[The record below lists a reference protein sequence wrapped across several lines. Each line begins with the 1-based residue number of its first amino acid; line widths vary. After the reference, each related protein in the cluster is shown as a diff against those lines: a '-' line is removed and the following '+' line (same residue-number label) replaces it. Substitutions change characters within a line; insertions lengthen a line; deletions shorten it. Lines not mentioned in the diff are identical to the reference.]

1 MTFAVSPATSADLES
16 VLECW
21 VSLVESQRAHGSHIE
36 GETNR
41 RVARDLLGQY
51 IAGDMLSVA
60 RPAGGS
66 PGGPILGFVM
76 FYRDQG
82 LFEESEV
89 RGTIENVYVVPEAR
103 GEGVGTALLDHA
115 EGALADRGVTVVSL
129 SAMADNDRARDWYR
143 ERGYEPHRITFE
155 RAVED

>member
-1 MTFAVSPATSADLES
+1 MTVEPATPADLDA

-21 VSLVESQRAHGSHIE
+21 VALVESQRAHGSHIE
-36 GETNR
+36 GEPNR
-41 RVARDLLGQY
+41 SVGRDLLGQY

-82 LFEESEV
+82 LFEESVV
-89 RGTIENVYVVPEAR
+89 RGTIENVYVVPETR
-103 GEGVGTALLDHA
+103 GEGVGALLLDHA
-115 EGALADRGVTVVSL
+115 EAALAERGVETVSL
-129 SAMADNDRARDWYR
+129 SAMAENERARDWYR
-143 ERGYEPHRITFE
+143 ERGYQPHRVTFE
-155 RAVED
+155 RSLED